1 MGASRRHDLSA
12 SPLQRLEANAVQNQP
27 LVYFIVYHESVKWLR
42 YLFIL
47 FYFFCELAWGPHSS
61 GRCWVRGIWEK
72 QAAADK
78 KGARPTSY
86 SIRMKGAHL
95 KSGCLK
101 NATGMFFAFANSQRV
116 EERELLG
123 VLSRGRNVKFEREPS
138 HCFVMWEALSATA
151 RVTHAAQ
158 TSARAELHQ
167 KWLAT
172 QVRTV

>member
-12 SPLQRLEANAVQNQP
+12 SPPQWLEANAMQNQA
-27 LVYFIVYHESVKWLR
+27 LVYFILYHESVKWLR
-42 YLFIL
+42 YLFI
-47 FYFFCELAWGPHSS
+47 FFCELAWGPHSS

-72 QAAADK
+72 QAAANM

-123 VLSRGRNVKFEREPS
+123 VLSRGRTVKFEREPS
-138 HCFVMWEALSATA
+138 PCFVTWEALSTTVHVSHAT
-151 RVTHAAQ
+151 Q
-158 TSARAELHQ
+158 TGVCAELHQ

-172 QVRTV
+172 QVRTL